1 MDPDTLLEHR
11 AAKFRKI
18 GAFQEGVNLNPRL
31 KRNMKPRDAPLE
43 SDDKHLSLPSYV
55 YRNSELSL
63 SASSISAKSE

>member
-18 GAFQEGVNLNPRL
+18 GAFQEGVKLNPRL

-43 SDDKHLSLPSYV
+43 SDKHLSLPSYV

-63 SASSISAKSE
+63 TASSISATSE